1 MDWARRMRAVLAH
14 CCPVCLDGKMFSG
27 VFKMNDHCEACGHR
41 FMREEGFFQGAMYVS
56 YGLGVMEF
64 TVFALLATF
73 FLAPHA
79 GIGLA
84 LLSAAVVHL
93 ALVPWLFRLSRVIW
107 AHINVGTRTTNEE
120 WQG

>member
-1 MDWARRMRAVLAH
+1 
-14 CCPVCLDGKMFSG
+14 MFSG
-27 VFKMNDHCEACGHR
+27 VFTMNERCEVCGHR

-64 TVFALLATF
+64 TVFALLATL
-73 FLAPHA
+73 FLAPHT

-84 LLSAAVVHL
+84 LLSAAAVHL
-93 ALVPWLFRLSRVIW
+93 TLVPWLFRLSRVIW
-107 AHINVGTRTTNEE
+107 AHINVGTRTPNEE